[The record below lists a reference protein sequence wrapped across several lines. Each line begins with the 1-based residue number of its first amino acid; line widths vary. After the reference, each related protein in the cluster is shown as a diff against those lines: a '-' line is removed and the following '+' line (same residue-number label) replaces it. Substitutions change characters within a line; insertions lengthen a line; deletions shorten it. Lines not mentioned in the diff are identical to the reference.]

1 MTTTTDAVATRD
13 GLAFT
18 ALGVPRAMAA
28 ALARRGIVE
37 PFPIQSAT
45 IADALAGR
53 DVCGRAPTG
62 SGKTIAFGLP
72 LALRTGKAKPHRPR
86 SLVLVPTRELASQVT
101 EELRLLLP
109 RSPEDRRARSVQAF
123 YGGVGF
129 DGQLSALRRGV
140 DIAVACPGRLAD
152 LVQRRDCD
160 LRDVDFV
167 VVDEADR
174 MSDMGFLPEVR
185 RLLDACHP
193 TRQTLLF
200 SATLDGQVDVL
211 IRRYQ
216 QDPVRHEQ
224 KPDGDAAQR
233 ARHLFW
239 AVDRPSRLATT
250 AAVVDRAGPT
260 VVFCR
265 TKRGVDR
272 VARQLRTAGVSAAAI
287 HGDRSQSQRERA
299 LAAFQHGRISA
310 LVATDVA
317 ARGIHVDGVAC
328 VVHFDLPGEAKD
340 YVHRSGRTAR
350 AGASGTVVSLVP
362 AERRTD
368 LGTLQREL
376 GYPTGVTSTDLESI
390 GGARQQ
396 EPDRSRQPHDVRSQR
411 EPHSP
416 GKRRPSGAA
425 RRKAKRL
432 DVAHTDDR
440 GGAPAPSRGRRSTSK
455 TAGARG
461 SARSNR
467 RGGRASSAAR
477 GSRRRRS

>member
-1 MTTTTDAVATRD
+1 MSTSTDAVATRD
-13 GLAFT
+13 GLAFI
-18 ALGVPRAMAA
+18 ALGVPRGLSA
-28 ALARRGIVE
+28 ALARRGIVD

-45 IADALAGR
+45 ITDALAGR

-62 SGKTIAFGLP
+62 SGKTLAFGIP
-72 LALRTGKAKPHRPR
+72 LVLRTERAKPHRPR

-101 EELRLLLP
+101 QEIRLLLAA
-109 RSPEDRRARSVQAF
+109 SNGDRRARSVQSF

-129 DGQLSALRRGV
+129 DEQLSALRRGV

-152 LVQRRDCD
+152 LVQGGDCD
-160 LRDVDFV
+160 LRGVDLV

-185 RLLDACHP
+185 RLLDRCKP
-193 TRQTLLF
+193 TRQTMLF

-216 QDPVRHEQ
+216 QDPVRHDEEL
-224 KPDGDAAQR
+224 DSSAAER

-239 AVDRPSRLATT
+239 SVDGASRLTTT

-265 TKRGVDR
+265 TKRRADR
-272 VARQLRTAGVSAAAI
+272 VARQLKAAGVSAAAI

-299 LAAFQHGRISA
+299 LAAFQRGGVRA

-328 VVHFDLPGEAKD
+328 VVHFDPPGEAKD

-362 AERRTD
+362 SERRADVTK
-368 LGTLQREL
+368 LQRAL
-376 GYPTGVTSTDLESI
+376 GYPTGLTSTDLDSI
-390 GGARQQ
+390 ADAPRHQQDRPRRRREARS
-396 EPDRSRQPHDVRSQR
+396 ERKPVRA
-411 EPHSP
+411 

-425 RRKAKRL
+425 RRKSKRR
-432 DVAHTDDR
+432 AR
-440 GGAPAPSRGRRSTSK
+440 APK
-455 TAGARG
+455 C
-461 SARSNR
+461 
-467 RGGRASSAAR
+467 
-477 GSRRRRS
+477 